1 MFALQEMVVCDIRIY
16 DSLLVLVVLEQ
27 NAVYSVIFD
36 TVQMFSVGLLLEYVD
51 AVGLQQQPA
60 YQIMIILGLLLL

>member
-1 MFALQEMVVCDIRIY
+1 MVVCDIRIY